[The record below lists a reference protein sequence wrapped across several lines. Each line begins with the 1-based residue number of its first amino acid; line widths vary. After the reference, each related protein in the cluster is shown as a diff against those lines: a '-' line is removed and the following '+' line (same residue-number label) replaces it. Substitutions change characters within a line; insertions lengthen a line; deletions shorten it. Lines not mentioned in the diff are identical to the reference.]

1 MKWLNKNKTYRTD
14 EWMEAALYHP
24 ERGYYRKRENEP
36 GASGDFY
43 TPIHL
48 SNIFAKMVC
57 IEIEKKGYKK
67 IVEFGGGDG
76 YFANQITALKKIK
89 DYTIVDWAKNSDIET
104 IRPQEYFKKNIQKES
119 LILGIEFLDA
129 FPARRFKLEKKWLEE
144 YWFYDSGKWKNKWRD
159 VEKMNDFLKN
169 LKSPRKNEI
178 IEFHPSLEKFI
189 KNLKQNFKN
198 SSFLFLDYG
207 KKSIHGDSLR
217 GFKNHKQISP
227 FSNPGETDWTTDVR
241 WGRFS
246 DLSKKHDLKNL
257 KIKTLTNFSLDKIES
272 SEKIFMEDN
281 SYKNRMSMKELI
293 SPFGM
298 GEVFQVATGDI

>member
-14 EWMEAALYHP
+14 EWMETALYHP

-104 IRPQEYFKKNIQKES
+104 IRPQEYFKK
-119 LILGIEFLDA
+119 
-129 FPARRFKLEKKWLEE
+129 R
-144 YWFYDSGKWKNKWRD
+144 
-159 VEKMNDFLKN
+159 
-169 LKSPRKNEI
+169 
-178 IEFHPSLEKFI
+178 
-189 KNLKQNFKN
+189 
-198 SSFLFLDYG
+198 
-207 KKSIHGDSLR
+207 
-217 GFKNHKQISP
+217 
-227 FSNPGETDWTTDVR
+227 
-241 WGRFS
+241 
-246 DLSKKHDLKNL
+246 KKHY
-257 KIKTLTNFSLDKIES
+257 S
-272 SEKIFMEDN
+272 
-281 SYKNRMSMKELI
+281 
-293 SPFGM
+293 
-298 GEVFQVATGDI
+298 VAGFEPQTI